1 MTSPNRDAF
10 ILTGNIIDVVNN
22 RVFPGKL
29 TIESGIITSLV
40 ATPDCTY
47 DHYLSPG
54 LVDAHI
60 HIESSMLAPA
70 EFARVATQHGTVAT
84 VSDPHEIANVL
95 GIRGVEWMIAN
106 GESSPFKFFF
116 GAPSCVPATQFETA
130 GASLKPADVEYLLQ
144 KDAIKYLAEVMNFP
158 AVINREPRIMQM
170 IATAKKMHKRIDGH
184 APGLTGEALQQYIA
198 AGIETDHECV
208 TLEEAQQRLALGM
221 RVAIREGSAAKN
233 FAALWPVVTEHPQ
246 HVFLCSDDK
255 HPDDLVVDHINA
267 LLRRLVANGVAPLTA
282 LQLAT
287 LNPVQHYGLP
297 VGLLRVGDPA
307 DIVEWRDLKN
317 FVAQRT
323 WINGQLVATHE
334 QALLPRTKVYPINQF
349 AAQQKSPADFQLKV
363 IAGTTA
369 RVIGA
374 IDGQLLTTEEHY
386 KFARNQENFEAD
398 LSNDIL
404 KIAVVN
410 RYQDAP
416 PTIGLVKNLG
426 LKNSAMASSVAHD
439 SHNIVAAGTCDDA
452 LCRAINSVIA
462 HKGGLC
468 AVVGEHCETLP
479 LPIAGLMSDQD
490 AWTVAKTFT
499 ELTASLK
506 ANGCTLTSP
515 FMTLS
520 FLALL
525 VIPKL
530 KISDCNLFDVDAFQP
545 VSIKLER
552 Q

>member
-1 MTSPNRDAF
+1 MTSSHRDALT
-10 ILTGNIIDVVNN
+10 LTGNIIDVVNN
-22 RVFPGKL
+22 RIFPGKL
-29 TIESGIITSLV
+29 TVEAGNITSLV
-40 ATPDCTY
+40 ATPECTY

-60 HIESSMLAPA
+60 HIESSMLAPT
-70 EFARVATQHGTVAT
+70 EFARVATQHGTIAS

-95 GIRGVEWMIAN
+95 GICGVEWMIAN

-116 GAPSCVPATQFETA
+116 GAPSCVPATPFETA
-130 GASLKPADVEYLLQ
+130 GASLEPADVEYLLE
-144 KDAIKYLAEVMNFP
+144 KAAVKYLAEVMNFP
-158 AVINREPRIMQM
+158 AVINREPKIMQM
-170 IATAKKMHKRIDGH
+170 IATAKKMGKKIDGH
-184 APGLTGEALQQYIA
+184 APGLIGEALQQYFA

-233 FAALWPVVTEHPQ
+233 FAALWPIVAEHAQ
-246 HVFLCSDDK
+246 NVFLCSDDK

-267 LLRRLVANGVAPLTA
+267 LLRRLVANGIAPVTA

-287 LNPVQHYGLP
+287 LNPVQHYRLP

-307 DIVEWRDLKN
+307 DIVEWQDLKN

-334 QALLPRTKVYPINQF
+334 QALLPRINVHPINQF
-349 AAQQKSPADFQLKV
+349 ATSKKSPAEFQLKV
-363 IAGTTA
+363 KAGTTA

-386 KFARNQENFEAD
+386 RFARNHENFEAD
-398 LSNDIL
+398 ITNDIL

-416 PTIGLVKNLG
+416 PTIGLVKNIG
-426 LKNSAMASSVAHD
+426 LKNGAMASSVAHD
-439 SHNIVAAGTCDDA
+439 SHNIVAAGTSDAA
-452 LCRAINSVIA
+452 LCRAINAVIA

-468 AVVGEHCETLP
+468 TVVGEHCNTLP

-490 AWTVAKTFT
+490 AWTVAKAFT
-499 ELTASLK
+499 ELTASLR
-506 ANGCTLTSP
+506 ADGCPLTSP

-530 KISDCNLFDVDAFQP
+530 KISDRHLFDVDTFCP
-545 VSIKLER
+545 VGIQLT